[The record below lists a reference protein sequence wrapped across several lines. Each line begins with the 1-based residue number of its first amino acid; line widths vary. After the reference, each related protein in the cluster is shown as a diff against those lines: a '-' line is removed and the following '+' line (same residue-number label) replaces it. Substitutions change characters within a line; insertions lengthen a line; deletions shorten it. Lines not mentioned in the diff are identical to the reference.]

1 MPTDG
6 PLPSFDDFENDPL
19 TPTTTPTLTPRPR
32 RTSPP
37 DPTPPDPAAAPPG
50 TDAAAGRGDV
60 PGTSPPATTEPST
73 GVGEGPPRRRGRPQ
87 TRPASQT
94 ATGFTRASNVQVPA
108 DLLAQIK
115 ARRAREGLTTGELII
130 AAIEA
135 TADRLPD
142 LVATRP
148 VTGGGLFSAR
158 VSHANRAAEPLT
170 SLNFRMRV
178 EDFDV
183 LDDLV
188 TRFKATSR
196 SQLVTAA
203 LSDYLSRGT

>member
-19 TPTTTPTLTPRPR
+19 APTTPTLTPRPR
-32 RTSPP
+32 RSSPP
-37 DPTPPDPAAAPPG
+37 DPTAPEPDAV
-50 TDAAAGRGDV
+50 AGRGDV
-60 PGTSPPATTEPST
+60 PGTPPSAATDPPA
-73 GVGEGPPRRRGRPQ
+73 GVVGEGPPRRRGRPQ